1 MEFKKFEY
9 FDLEILSTLQPEG
22 WGDIT
27 PAYQFYVSSRFC
39 FPLKVMIDD
48 KIIGIGAAI
57 IHNDVAWLGQI
68 IVHPDF
74 RNKGIGKKISRVL
87 VDLSKAK
94 QCETIYLIA
103 TDLGAPIYESIGFK
117 TETQYLFF
125 FKEIQIGSKFSI
137 FEFILPFEEK
147 YREQII
153 VLDKKISGENRVHQ
167 LEPHFSKSYIL
178 KENKKIK
185 GCFFPTLGEGLIIAN
200 DPKSGIELMKFRFT
214 NKENAIFPVDNSDAI
229 NFLHDNNIK
238 EYRSA
243 KRMRLGTQRAWQP
256 ENIYNRIGGN
266 LG

>member
-9 FDLEILSTLQPEG
+9 SDLGILSNLQPEG

-27 PAYQFYVSSRFC
+27 PAYQFYTRSNFC
-39 FPLKVMIDD
+39 FPLKVIIDN

-74 RNKGIGKKISRVL
+74 RNKGIGKKISQVL

-103 TDLGAPIYESIGFK
+103 TDLGAPIYESIGFE

-125 FKEIQIGSKFSI
+125 KDIKIGSESFTSQLI
-137 FEFILPFEEK
+137 VPFEEK
-147 YREQII
+147 YRKQII
-153 VLDKKISGENRVHQ
+153 VLDKKVSGENRVHH
-167 LEPHFSKSYIL
+167 LEQHLSKSYL
-178 KENKKIK
+178 FKDGKKIE
-185 GCFFPTLGEGLIIAN
+185 GYFLPTFGEGLIIASN
-200 DPKSGIELMKFRFT
+200 PKAGIELMKFRFN
-214 NKENAIFPVDNSDAI
+214 NKENANLPVENSDAI
-229 NFLHDNNIK
+229 NFLHEKNIT

-243 KRMRLGTQRAWQP
+243 KRMRLGIERAWQP
-256 ENIYNRIGGN
+256 ANIYNRIGGN